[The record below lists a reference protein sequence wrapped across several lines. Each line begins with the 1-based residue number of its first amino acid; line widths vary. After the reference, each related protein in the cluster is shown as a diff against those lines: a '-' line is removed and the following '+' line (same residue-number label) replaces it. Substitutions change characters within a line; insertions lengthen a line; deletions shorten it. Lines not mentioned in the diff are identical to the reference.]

1 MKGEILQEFAPN
13 QRGVLAA
20 LVEGTTRQDRPLS
33 PILIALATLRADCNP
48 DGRQSIAR
56 STVRIPV
63 SRPISI
69 QACEPAK
76 ATSGITTERQLA
88 RLSSEQLHASGRLY

>member
-1 MKGEILQEFAPN
+1 MTGAILRESTPN
-13 QRGVLAA
+13 QRGVLTA

-33 PILIALATLRADCNP
+33 SILIALTMLRADCNP

-63 SRPISI
+63 SLPISF

-88 RLSSEQLHASGRLY
+88 RRSQDQLRTLDELY